1 VCIGYQITRYFG
13 KDMQK
18 NWKHRCP
25 KQPVTYTATGKY
37 ERQQLETQEIYKAMV
52 GRKLKKMD

>member
-1 VCIGYQITRYFG
+1 
-13 KDMQK
+13 MQK